1 MVDITSQQRIHET
14 VVSIDF
20 LLYKPVDVS
29 KVLKCLHILS
39 YPKMGVTSLNH
50 AKQPSLP

>member
-14 VVSIDF
+14 AVCIDL

-29 KVLKCLHILS
+29 SSQMFAHIE

>member
-14 VVSIDF
+14 IVCIDF
-20 LLYKPVDVS
+20 LLYKPIDVS
-29 KVLKCLHILS
+29 KSQTFAHNE
-39 YPKMGVTSLNH
+39 YPKMGATALKH